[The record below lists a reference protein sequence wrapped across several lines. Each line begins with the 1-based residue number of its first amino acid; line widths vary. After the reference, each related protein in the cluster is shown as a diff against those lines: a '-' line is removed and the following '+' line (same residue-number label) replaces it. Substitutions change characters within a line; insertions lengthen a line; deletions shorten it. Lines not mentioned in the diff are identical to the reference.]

1 MLQIHLKLTYI
12 VRFCLCEYMSMNIWP
27 VILKKP
33 ALQGVV
39 LYDHDDSRSWI
50 AFQPC
55 DDKV

>member
-1 MLQIHLKLTYI
+1 MLQIHLNRTI
-12 VRFCLCEYMSMNIWP
+12 SMNICP

-39 LYDHDDSRSWI
+39 LYDYDDSRSWI

-55 DDKV
+55 DDKA

>member
-1 MLQIHLKLTYI
+1 MLQIHLNRTMHVY
-12 VRFCLCEYMSMNIWP
+12 EYMATDIE
-27 VILKKP
+27 KKP
-33 ALQGVV
+33 SLQGVV

>member
-1 MLQIHLKLTYI
+1 MY
-12 VRFCLCEYMSMNIWP
+12 MNIWP

-39 LYDHDDSRSWI
+39 LYDYDDSRSWI